1 MYVWNVEEY
10 LKNPGC
16 ACNLNFYKKII
27 NEAQTELSNYFP
39 GREIQPEKIK
49 IPENNFVVIN
59 CHVNELE
66 QRLNKLLDYKCNE
79 TIIKIRN
86 DTTYSQAQGS
96 ATQILD
102 SLHNNPNEILQGDA
116 LQLLDIIRNMQR
128 LLSVVEVIAKGKR
141 MIYSSVIEKF
151 FNL

>member
-1 MYVWNVEEY
+1 MSQLITLMNVKEALRDSRFRESLPKSFSKGLEEY

-66 QRLNKLLDYKCNE
+66 QRLNKLFPNGRKQMAVTRWEDQVTAVVNDLDL
-79 TIIKIRN
+79 I
-86 DTTYSQAQGS
+86 
-96 ATQILD
+96 
-102 SLHNNPNEILQGDA
+102 
-116 LQLLDIIRNMQR
+116 
-128 LLSVVEVIAKGKR
+128 
-141 MIYSSVIEKF
+141 
-151 FNL
+151 